1 MAAGQAPVALL
12 EAVQRM
18 AAAWVGRAV
27 GVAQLRGGRAWRE
40 GAARAAGLCRSGGRG
55 RTEFVNGERE
65 ASQATGKGDRS
76 PWKLG
81 DGRGSVLGGNKD
93 NPREDQMF
101 RSSCSALSSLALL
114 DAWVAS

>member
-65 ASQATGKGDRS
+65 ASQATVPVGETDR
-76 PWKLG
+76 
-81 DGRGSVLGGNKD
+81 RGSLATVAEVSSGVIKITLG
-93 NPREDQMF
+93 
-101 RSSCSALSSLALL
+101 
-114 DAWVAS
+114 